1 MLRATRFLRG
11 YLRPRL
17 HGIQRA
23 EVSLSVDGSEVPAT
37 FICPDGGRPRPG
49 WIVLHGITVPG
60 RNHPGLR
67 RFSNA
72 LAASGAAVLIPEVP
86 AWRNL
91 ELDTTLGDRTIVAAA
106 SFLEGRSEVLDRR
119 FNLVGFSFGATQAL
133 VSAGHPELRDRIR
146 GVVGFGAYSDLRRT
160 LHCMMTGEHEWR
172 GRSYRI
178 DPDPYGRWVVVA
190 NYLNRVP
197 GFEQMHEVQAAARL
211 MAAEAGRR
219 GAYAADREYD
229 AIKAELRRAL
239 PAEQRELWDLIA
251 PPHDIRPSA
260 RKGRELAEKLFAATA
275 DVDTA
280 LDPGPRL
287 APLDQRIVLVHGRG
301 DRLIPFTETLR
312 LSESLPSRASVTT
325 AITGLY
331 AHSRSAERLGLLA
344 YPREIAR
351 YVLLLNRALR
361 PA

>member
-11 YLRPRL
+11 YLRHPLR
-17 HGIQRA
+17 GIQRA
-23 EVSLSVDGSEVPAT
+23 EVSISVDGADVPAT
-37 FICPDGGRPRPG
+37 FMRAAGGRPRPG

-60 RNHPGLR
+60 RNHPGLF
-67 RFSNA
+67 RFASA
-72 LAASGAAVLIPEVP
+72 LAASGAAVVIPEVP
-86 AWRNL
+86 AWRDL
-91 ELDTTLGDRTIVAAA
+91 KLDTTLGDRTVGAAA
-106 SFLEGRSEVLDRR
+106 SFLEGRTDVLGRH

-133 VSAGHPELRDRIR
+133 VSAGHPDLRDRIR
-146 GVVGFGAYSDLRRT
+146 GVVGFGAYGDLRRT

-172 GRSYRI
+172 GRHYRI

-190 NYLNRVP
+190 NFLTRVP
-197 GFEQMHEVQAAARL
+197 GFEQMHEVQEAARRI
-211 MAAEAGRR
+211 AAEAGRR

-229 AIKAELRRAL
+229 AMKVELRRAL
-239 PAEQRELWDLIA
+239 PVEQRGIWDLIA
-251 PPHDIRPSA
+251 PRHDIKPSA
-260 RKGRELAEKLFAATA
+260 HEGRELAEKLYAAA
-275 DVDTA
+275 GEVEVA

-287 APLDQRIVLVHGRG
+287 ASLDQRVVLVHGRG

-312 LSESLPSRASVTT
+312 LSETLPSSASVTT

-331 AHSRSAERLGLLA
+331 AHSRGAERLGLFA